1 MSHATDGELH
11 AYLDGAL
18 TSIDPTRAD
27 RLRIHLEGCSDCT
40 ARLEDAR
47 TLRSRA
53 GEILADAAPD
63 VVEAPPF
70 EAILRRRAEGHEETS
85 GADDPIPIPIR
96 RTRPPLAWAAS
107 VAVALG
113 AGWLGHAVWTGTPE
127 ADEAARSPMTQSP
140 AVPGAGGPASAELA
154 TRATNLGLAE
164 GEVAG
169 RSSEGDELVAVESL
183 DRIAVTGA
191 VDDAPGISGG
201 EADRRGPVRLEERA
215 GGRADR
221 QGVESPLAATSE
233 LERDVGERRNR
244 RPSPAEPV
252 PEPAREPEPSVVV
265 AGQARR
271 ATEGITEAEEGNEAR
286 RALQKTAQDAPA
298 VTRLA
303 DVEAGAD
310 ARAEEAREGF
320 ANAPGDYFRDA
331 LAFDARL
338 RGGQVTWSPVSRVHA
353 EHWIGG
359 PVPQVP
365 DLPADLAIAALGE
378 ARLVRTIQTLPG
390 GDTLELIQ
398 EALPAADAGQMREA
412 PGAAPEAPARFE
424 ADFAQAPGA
433 FLVIERDG
441 FRVTARA
448 QVAADSLQILLSRL
462 R

>member
-11 AYLDGAL
+11 AYLDGGL

-40 ARLEDAR
+40 ARLENAR

-53 GEILADAAPD
+53 GEILAAAAPD
-63 VVEAPPF
+63 IVEVPPF
-70 EAILRRRAEGHEETS
+70 EAILRRQAEGREETS
-85 GADDPIPIPIR
+85 GGDDPIPIPIR

-113 AGWLGHAVWTGTPE
+113 AGWLGHAVWIGTPRV
-127 ADEAARSPMTQSP
+127 DEAARSPMAQSP
-140 AVPGAGGPASAELA
+140 ADASAQGPESAELA
-154 TRATNLGLAE
+154 SRTSNLGL
-164 GEVAG
+164 
-169 RSSEGDELVAVESL
+169 
-183 DRIAVTGA
+183 T
-191 VDDAPGISGG
+191 GG
-201 EADRRGPVRLEERA
+201 EASGVSSEAEKMAATGSLDQITIAGGADDASGISERAADPRGQVRLQDRV

-221 QGVESPLAATSE
+221 PGEEPTPAPTAE
-233 LERDVGERRNR
+233 LERGAGERQNQPIRLAETAVE
-244 RPSPAEPV
+244 PAE
-252 PEPAREPEPSVVV
+252 EPEPSIVDERSRRVVQEV
-265 AGQARR
+265 
-271 ATEGITEAEEGNEAR
+271 TEAGEGNEAS

-298 VTRLA
+298 ETRLG
-303 DVEAGAD
+303 DLKAGAD
-310 ARAEEAREGF
+310 VRDEEARRGF

-338 RGGQVTWSPVSRVHA
+338 RAGQVTWSPVSRANA

-359 PVPQVP
+359 PVLEVP

-378 ARLVRTIQTLPG
+378 ARLVRIVQTLPG

-398 EALPAADAGQMREA
+398 EALGAGEAGHMREA
-412 PGAAPEAPARFE
+412 PDAAPAAPARFE
-424 ADFAQAPGA
+424 ADLAQAPGA